1 MHNIDRTVREAGNP
15 AGFELDE
22 FNQEWAGE
30 FEEEFESFDGE
41 QYESQLTELQ
51 ELELATEFLTVT
63 NEAELDHFFG
73 KMAKRGGGGGGFL
86 KKAWNSPIGNL
97 LRKGLKFV
105 APIAGK
111 VVGGMFGGPVGAQ
124 LGSKLASGAVKL
136 FRLELEGLSP
146 EDQEFEVARA
156 YVRYANEVAHQAGL
170 NAKRGASPKQAV
182 QDAMTKAARI
192 HAPGLLEATN
202 EMFEMSGDSGYGVGM
217 GKQYAPRPLGGGLP
231 SSGRWFRRGRRIY
244 IQVAP

>member
-22 FNQEWAGE
+22 FNQEWGGE
-30 FEEEFESFDGE
+30 FEEEFESFNGE

-51 ELELATEFLTVT
+51 ELELATELLTVT
-63 NEAELDHFFG
+63 NEAELDQFLG
-73 KMAKRGGGGGGFL
+73 KMAKKGGGGGFL

-136 FRLELEGLSP
+136 FRLELEGLSA

-170 NAKRGASPKQAV
+170 NAKHGASPKQAV
-182 QDAMTKAARI
+182 QAAMTEAARR
-192 HAPGLLEATN
+192 HAPGLLEASN
-202 EMFEMSGDSGYGVGM
+202 EIFEMSAGGALGAAAGSRYASGSF
-217 GKQYAPRPLGGGLP
+217 GGGLP
-231 SSGRWFRRGRRIY
+231 HSGRWFRKGRRIY